1 MAVDDGLHSVGELGA
16 GGTNLSN
23 FSSSISCV
31 DSSGN
36 PVKSGS
42 GTSLTGVNVPTG
54 DSVVC
59 TITNTLLQ
67 SHLTLVKQV
76 TNDNGGTALATDWT
90 LNANGPTPI
99 TGTSGS
105 ASVTNATVNAG
116 SYALTETNG
125 PSGYTP
131 SAWVCVGGTQNGSNI
146 SLTGSGRDLHD
157 HQRRQRA
164 EADAEQGRRER
175 QRWHRGGVGVDADCE
190 RTAPTRRR

>member
-1 MAVDDGLHSVGELGA
+1 M
-16 GGTNLSN
+16 
-23 FSSSISCV
+23 
-31 DSSGN
+31 
-36 PVKSGS
+36 
-42 GTSLTGVNVPTG
+42 NVPTG

-99 TGTSGS
+99 SGTSGS
-105 ASVTNATVNAG
+105 ANVTNATVNAG

-125 PSGYTP
+125 PSGYTA

-146 SLTGSGRDLHD
+146 SLAPGQDATCTITNDDIAPKLHLRKIVTND
-157 HQRRQRA
+157 NGGTKTVARLHAQR
-164 EADAEQGRRER
+164 
-175 QRWHRGGVGVDADCE
+175 
-190 RTAPTRRR
+190 